1 MPLVRYEVRCEHSLA
16 NPELFRAAGGGAAA
30 AGSIA
35 DDDDVD
41 DAKAAADD
49 VSSQGL
55 LEGVAVAGLIGI
67 VRQLGNLVEF
77 AGEIFCE
84 LHEQLTALKRR
95 GNGLKSR
102 LLKLETEVPVIE
114 KELRNSTDQFR
125 YNYIAGSQWHP
136 ILLSKQNNLIKSEL
150 PNFVRNLYDNCR
162 GPPRLFLL
170 DKFDVAGEGACMKRY
185 TDPSFYTRVC
195 SGSLVEFR
203 KVLNQSQSDKGQE
216 NHRWY
221 KIGPEIQGSFL
232 CFSHRKRQSSF
243 IRTKNMEDVSGATIS
258 PQMPVMEQ
266 ETRTMDAEFAKGPS
280 LEFPE
285 KNKTNVDDEIFLE
298 EEEERELS
306 ASDGELF
313 VDALATMD
321 TASSDTEEDSETDV
335 IPSSEGVF
343 GLLLHRR
350 NLSKERST
358 LEEKEVPEAASS
370 RVERYLMKQQEEG
383 LGFQEAE
390 NLWFT
395 PINLWEVDDD
405 LGYEKQSPCRLTDL
419 APSFLNQFACQTHT
433 IESQREKA
441 PGEALTSLQ
450 QEKLQE
456 STGFQERRQ
465 QAGFGHEFLSSRL
478 VSLPEVLE
486 SWSEDLSA
494 TQKAD
499 THVQDRSSLVVN
511 ERETILDQDM
521 ITSSITD
528 DDHSECRTRS
538 VDESCNP
545 FIITSAS
552 SPMSYSV
559 SESASQEEECTNFS
573 LVHSPLMSPW
583 SKVSISAYVLFPDS
597 SGSDDSFRIHSVQS
611 PPVDIPIVSA
621 SASPTTLST
630 EQKHSDAHGLLLAA
644 NAVLT

>member
-1 MPLVRYEVRCEHSLA
+1 MNFHSCTGCGDHPSPCSDSFPSI
-16 NPELFRAAGGGAAA
+16 PERRKILF
-30 AGSIA
+30 
-35 DDDDVD
+35 
-41 DAKAAADD
+41 
-49 VSSQGL
+49 
-55 LEGVAVAGLIGI
+55 
-67 VRQLGNLVEF
+67 
-77 AGEIFCE
+77 CC
-84 LHEQLTALKRR
+84 LTK
-95 GNGLKSR
+95 
-102 LLKLETEVPVIE
+102 
-114 KELRNSTDQFR
+114 
-125 YNYIAGSQWHP
+125 
-136 ILLSKQNNLIKSEL
+136 
-150 PNFVRNLYDNCR
+150 
-162 GPPRLFLL
+162 
-170 DKFDVAGEGACMKRY
+170 
-185 TDPSFYTRVC
+185 
-195 SGSLVEFR
+195 
-203 KVLNQSQSDKGQE
+203 
-216 NHRWY
+216 
-221 KIGPEIQGSFL
+221 
-232 CFSHRKRQSSF
+232 SHRKQQSSF

-258 PQMPVMEQ
+258 PQMPVVEQ
-266 ETRTMDAEFAKGPS
+266 ETRTMDAEFAKRPS
-280 LEFPE
+280 LEFPG
-285 KNKTNVDDEIFLE
+285 KNKTNVDDETFLEE

-335 IPSSEGVF
+335 VPSSEGVF

-350 NLSKERST
+350 NLSKERSS

-370 RVERYLMKQQEEG
+370 RVEGYLMKQREEG

-419 APSFLNQFACQTHT
+419 APSFLNQFARQTHT
-433 IESQREKA
+433 MESQREKA

-465 QAGFGHEFLSSRL
+465 RAGFGHGFLSSRL

-499 THVQDRSSLVVN
+499 TPVQDRSSLVVN
-511 ERETILDQDM
+511 ERETTFDQDM
-521 ITSSITD
+521 ITD
-528 DDHSECRTRS
+528 DDHLECRTRS

-559 SESASQEEECTNFS
+559 SESASQEECTNFS

>member
-1 MPLVRYEVRCEHSLA
+1 VNFHSCTGCGGHPSPCG
-16 NPELFRAAGGGAAA
+16 NSFPSIPERRKILF
-30 AGSIA
+30 
-35 DDDDVD
+35 
-41 DAKAAADD
+41 
-49 VSSQGL
+49 
-55 LEGVAVAGLIGI
+55 
-67 VRQLGNLVEF
+67 
-77 AGEIFCE
+77 FC
-84 LHEQLTALKRR
+84 
-95 GNGLKSR
+95 
-102 LLKLETEVPVIE
+102 
-114 KELRNSTDQFR
+114 
-125 YNYIAGSQWHP
+125 
-136 ILLSKQNNLIKSEL
+136 LSK
-150 PNFVRNLYDNCR
+150 
-162 GPPRLFLL
+162 
-170 DKFDVAGEGACMKRY
+170 
-185 TDPSFYTRVC
+185 
-195 SGSLVEFR
+195 
-203 KVLNQSQSDKGQE
+203 
-216 NHRWY
+216 
-221 KIGPEIQGSFL
+221 
-232 CFSHRKRQSSF
+232 SHRKWQSSF
-243 IRTKNMEDVSGATIS
+243 IHTKNMEDVSGATS
-258 PQMPVMEQ
+258 SAQMPVMEQ
-266 ETRTMDAEFAKGPS
+266 ETRTMGAEFAKEPS
-280 LEFPE
+280 PE
-285 KNKTNVDDEIFLE
+285 VPGKNKTNMNDETFL
-298 EEEERELS
+298 EEERELS

-350 NLSKERST
+350 NLSKERSS
-358 LEEKEVPEAASS
+358 LEGKEVPEAASS
-370 RVERYLMKQQEEG
+370 RVEGYLMKQWEEG

-433 IESQREKA
+433 MESQREKA

-450 QEKLQE
+450 HEKLQE

-465 QAGFGHEFLSSRL
+465 EVGFGHEFLSSHL

-511 ERETILDQDM
+511 EREITLDQDM

-559 SESASQEEECTNFS
+559 SESTSQEEEECTNFS

-630 EQKHSDAHGLLLAA
+630 EQKHSDAHGLLLAV

>member
-16 NPELFRAAGGGAAA
+16 NPELFRAAGGAAA
-30 AGSIA
+30 AGSVA

-84 LHEQLTALKRR
+84 LHEQLTALRRR

-114 KELRNSTDQFR
+114 KELRNSTDQFS

-136 ILLSKQNNLIKSEL
+136 ILLTKQNNLIKSEL

-203 KVLNQSQSDKGQE
+203 KVLNQSQSDKVQE
-216 NHRWY
+216 NHRWC

-280 LEFPE
+280 LEFPG
-285 KNKTNVDDEIFLE
+285 KNKTNVDYETFL
-298 EEEERELS
+298 EEERELS

-335 IPSSEGVF
+335 VPSSEGVF

-350 NLSKERST
+350 NLSKERSS

-370 RVERYLMKQQEEG
+370 RVEGYLMKQQEEG

-419 APSFLNQFACQTHT
+419 APSFLNQFACQTYT
-433 IESQREKA
+433 MESQREKA

-511 ERETILDQDM
+511 ERETTLDQDM

>member
-1 MPLVRYEVRCEHSLA
+1 MNFHSCTGCGDHPSPCGDSFPLI
-16 NPELFRAAGGGAAA
+16 PERRKILF
-30 AGSIA
+30 
-35 DDDDVD
+35 
-41 DAKAAADD
+41 
-49 VSSQGL
+49 
-55 LEGVAVAGLIGI
+55 
-67 VRQLGNLVEF
+67 
-77 AGEIFCE
+77 FC
-84 LHEQLTALKRR
+84 
-95 GNGLKSR
+95 
-102 LLKLETEVPVIE
+102 
-114 KELRNSTDQFR
+114 
-125 YNYIAGSQWHP
+125 
-136 ILLSKQNNLIKSEL
+136 LSK
-150 PNFVRNLYDNCR
+150 
-162 GPPRLFLL
+162 
-170 DKFDVAGEGACMKRY
+170 
-185 TDPSFYTRVC
+185 
-195 SGSLVEFR
+195 
-203 KVLNQSQSDKGQE
+203 
-216 NHRWY
+216 
-221 KIGPEIQGSFL
+221 
-232 CFSHRKRQSSF
+232 SHRKRQSSF
-243 IRTKNMEDVSGATIS
+243 IHTKDMEDVSGATS
-258 PQMPVMEQ
+258 SAQMPAMEQ
-266 ETRTMDAEFAKGPS
+266 ETRTMCAEFAKEPS
-280 LEFPE
+280 PE
-285 KNKTNVDDEIFLE
+285 VSGKNKTNMNNETFLE

-306 ASDGELF
+306 ASDGEIF

-321 TASSDTEEDSETDV
+321 TASSDTEDDSETDV
-335 IPSSEGVF
+335 IPLLEGAF

-350 NLSKERST
+350 NLSKERSS

-370 RVERYLMKQQEEG
+370 RVEGYLMRQRKEG

-405 LGYEKQSPCRLTDL
+405 LGYEKQSPCRLADL

-433 IESQREKA
+433 MESQREKA
-441 PGEALTSLQ
+441 PEEALTSLQ
-450 QEKLQE
+450 QENLQE

-465 QAGFGHEFLSSRL
+465 QAGFGHEFLSSHL

-486 SWSEDLSA
+486 SWSEDLST

-511 ERETILDQDM
+511 ERETTLDKDM
-521 ITSSITD
+521 ITGSITD

-559 SESASQEEECTNFS
+559 SESTSQEEEECTNFS